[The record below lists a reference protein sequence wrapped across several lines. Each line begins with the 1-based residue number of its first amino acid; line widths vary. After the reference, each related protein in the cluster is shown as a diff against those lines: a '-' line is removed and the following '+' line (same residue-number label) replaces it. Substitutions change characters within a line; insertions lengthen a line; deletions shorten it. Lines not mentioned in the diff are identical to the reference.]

1 MSDTTV
7 TTTEGVLR
15 GTVAGTV
22 RRFFSVPYAAP
33 PLGAGRFAPPAPRE
47 PWTGV
52 LDATRPGPTA
62 PQPRRDGFG
71 ALDMSPYFG
80 PGWIRGEDYLTVD
93 IRSPVGAVDC
103 PVMVFVHG
111 GGFVAGSARAPIYE
125 GSAFARDGVVLVTVQ
140 YRLGVSG
147 FLELPGAPRNRGVL
161 DIVAALGWV
170 GRNIAAFGGDP
181 GNVTLFGQSAG
192 ATIVGAVIASEAA
205 AGLFR
210 RAIVQ
215 SGNGFGAFSPEQG
228 ARVTRAAA
236 AALAVAP
243 TVSGFASVS
252 DADLVGVVSA
262 LHGLDLRTSTDFD
275 PLLGLSPFGLVAES
289 QPAQSWSAAVDLL
302 IGTNTEE
309 GNLYLAPQGEPANS
323 TAADVRAI
331 ATRAHPDPDRVVAAY
346 RAQHPD
352 ATFGALRAAI
362 LGDALFGTGSRRAAA
377 AHGNAFVYEFAW
389 RSEALGGALGAAHA
403 VELPFVFDCLRLPEL
418 HGPGGLLGPA
428 EAPARL
434 ATEMHTAWVRFA
446 RTGDPGWPRF
456 RHGAHVRR
464 FGGDAPAGRRATGNG
479 RA

>member
-1 MSDTTV
+1 MNVRYHCHHHPGSSARH
-7 TTTEGVLR
+7 R
-15 GTVAGTV
+15 G
-22 RRFFSVPYAAP
+22 RRRAQLLLLPYAAP

-71 ALDMSPYFG
+71 TLDMSPYFG

-111 GGFVAGSARAPIYE
+111 GGFVAGSARAPIYD
-125 GSAFARDGVVLVTVQ
+125 GSAFARDGVVLVIVQ
-140 YRLGVSG
+140 YRLGVAG
-147 FLELPGAPRNRGVL
+147 FLDLPGAPRNRGVL
-161 DIVAALGWV
+161 DVVAALGWV
-170 GRNIAAFGGDP
+170 GRNIAAFGDDP

-210 RAIVQ
+210 RTIVQ

-252 DADLVGVVSA
+252 DADLVDVVAA

-289 QPAQSWSAAVDLL
+289 QPAQSWSSAVDLL

-309 GNLYLAPQGEPANS
+309 GNLYLVPQGDRRVRPPRMCGRSSPAP
-323 TAADVRAI
+323 TTIR
-331 ATRAHPDPDRVVAAY
+331 
-346 RAQHPD
+346 
-352 ATFGALRAAI
+352 
-362 LGDALFGTGSRRAAA
+362 TGSSRPTGHSTRTLPSARCARRFSAMRCSGRAVA
-377 AHGNAFVYEFAW
+377 GLPQRTVT
-389 RSEALGGALGAAHA
+389 RSSTNS
-403 VELPFVFDCLRLPEL
+403 
-418 HGPGGLLGPA
+418 PGGRKLWAESSGP
-428 EAPARL
+428 PTR
-434 ATEMHTAWVRFA
+434 
-446 RTGDPGWPRF
+446 
-456 RHGAHVRR
+456 
-464 FGGDAPAGRRATGNG
+464 
-479 RA
+479 